1 MYFIAQVDES
11 ICSTKNCR
19 LCVQFCP
26 EPNTILYDE
35 KKKRAFI
42 AVDRCKGCEI
52 CLDVCE
58 NLSKN
63 HAIKMVSIRQVENGF
78 EISKCGVVFSIDQA
92 PTEHSADNTELK
104 KAVLLKL

>member
-1 MYFIAQVDES
+1 MYVIAQVDEA
-11 ICSTKNCR
+11 ICSKKNCR

-35 KKKRAFI
+35 AKKTAFI

-52 CLDVCE
+52 CVGVCD

-63 HAIKMVSIRQVENGF
+63 HAIKMVQIVSVKNGF
-78 EISKCGVVFSIDQA
+78 ELSKAGLIFC
-92 PTEHSADNTELK
+92 K
-104 KAVLLKL
+104 R

>member
-11 ICSTKNCR
+11 ICSMKNCR
-19 LCVQFCP
+19 LCAQFCP

-35 KKKRAFI
+35 KKKTAFI
-42 AVDRCKGCEI
+42 AVDRCKGCEV
-52 CLDVCE
+52 CLDVCD

-63 HAIKMVSIRQVENGF
+63 HGIKMVSILQVENGF
-78 EISKCGVVFSIDQA
+78 EISKCGLVFTIDKEA
-92 PTEHSADNTELK
+92 TEQSAGNNELK